1 MASAKKLP
9 SGRWRV
15 NLFIGKDANGKRQYK
30 SFTAD
35 TKKKAEY
42 LAARYNELRI
52 EASSS
57 PLTLRAAA
65 ENYVKSKENVLS
77 PATVR
82 SYRAVIRND
91 VPQLMNTKLK
101 DITPQQV
108 QNAFNTFASDHAA
121 KTCRNVHNLVSAVL
135 KMYYPGFV
143 LNTTLPPKNKRDI
156 YVPDGEEVNNIW
168 ELARDTEIE
177 VAFLLATQCGLRA
190 SEVSGLE
197 VSAVYDDHIE
207 IKQARVR
214 GEKGEVLK
222 TPKSYAGFRKIPI
235 STELSAFL
243 REKSVE
249 NRVFPHSS
257 NWITCHWK
265 KFRDKNHLPEH
276 LNFHALR
283 HHFPSKCLL
292 MGMPQ
297 KYIAEI
303 MGHSSV
309 NMIERVYQHIF
320 PSAMEQYADMLRKQ
334 NEEFMQHEKQHEN
347 PQDNL

>member
-1 MASAKKLP
+1 MATAKKLP
-9 SGRWRV
+9 SGSWRV
-15 NLFIGKDANGKRQYK
+15 NLYIGKDANGKRKYK

-42 LAARYNELRI
+42 LAAQYNELRL
-52 EASSS
+52 ESSS
-57 PLTLRAAA
+57 SSITLKTAA
-65 ENYVKSKENVLS
+65 EEYIKSKENVMS
-77 PATVR
+77 PSTIR
-82 SYRAVIRND
+82 SYRAIVRND
-91 VPQLMNTKLK
+91 VPELMNTKIK
-101 DITPQQV
+101 DITERQAQS
-108 QNAFNTFASDHAA
+108 AFNVFAANHTP

-135 KMYYPGFV
+135 KMYRPGFA
-143 LNTTLPPKNKRDI
+143 LNTTLPPRSKRGI
-156 YVPDGEEVNNIW
+156 YVPDSEEVSKIW
-168 ELARDTEIE
+168 DLVRDSEIE
-177 VAFLLATQCGLRA
+177 IPFLLATQCGLRA
-190 SEVSGLE
+190 SEISGLD
-197 VSAVYDDHIE
+197 VSSVYEDHIE

-222 TPKSYAGFRKIPI
+222 APKSYAGFRKIPI
-235 STELSAFL
+235 CAELSAFL

-249 NRVFPHSS
+249 NRVFPYSS

-265 KFRDKNHLPEH
+265 TFRDKNHLPEH

-320 PSAMEQYADMLRKQ
+320 PSAMEQYAGMLREQ
-334 NEEFMQHEKQHEN
+334 NKEFMQHEKQHDK
-347 PQDNL
+347 PQN